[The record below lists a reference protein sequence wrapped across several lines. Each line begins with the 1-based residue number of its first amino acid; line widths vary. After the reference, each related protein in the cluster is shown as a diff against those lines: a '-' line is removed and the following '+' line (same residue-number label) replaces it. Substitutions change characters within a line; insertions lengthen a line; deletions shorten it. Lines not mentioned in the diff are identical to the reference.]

1 MALITDERSSSSKT
15 RLAVNSHSTRGGF
28 ADFEEPLQNRVGRSR
43 AVDEEEVLVLE
54 AGVGEPLAI
63 VDLLV
68 QPHHAGDVVQ
78 PEVGEVGLWGVQR
91 VTVLDLAMRVWAA
104 EGEEFLGHKPVEVAV
119 LHFLV
124 VFILIVVKVVKVE
137 ET

>member
-1 MALITDERSSSSKT
+1 M
-15 RLAVNSHSTRGGF
+15 NSHSSRCGF
-28 ADFEEPLQNRVGRSR
+28 ADVEEPFQDRVWRRR
-43 AVDEEEVLVLE
+43 AVDEEEILVLE
-54 AGVGEPLAI
+54 AGIGESLAV

-68 QPHHAGDVVQ
+68 QPHNTSDVVQ
-78 PEVGEVGLWGVQR
+78 TEVWEVGFWGMQR
-91 VTVLDLAMRVWAA
+91 VAVLDLAVRVGAA

-124 VFILIVVKVVKVE
+124 VFVLIVVEVVKVE